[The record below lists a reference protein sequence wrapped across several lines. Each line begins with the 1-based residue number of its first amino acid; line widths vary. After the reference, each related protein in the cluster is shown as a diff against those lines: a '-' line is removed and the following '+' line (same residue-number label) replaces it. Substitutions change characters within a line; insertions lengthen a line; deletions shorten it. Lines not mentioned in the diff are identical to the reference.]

1 MILPNLITIA
11 RLLAVPLAV
20 ALISEGALA
29 WAFWLFLAAGAS
41 DAVDGFIAKR
51 FNAET
56 ELGRYLDPIADK
68 TLLVAV
74 YVTLAV
80 HELLPSWLVILVVS
94 RDVLIVGGVLL
105 SMMLGLSHRVRPS
118 AASKVNTA
126 AQIVLATVV
135 LGVEGG
141 VLPAMVPVAPLVY
154 IVAASTL
161 VSGAGYVFDWLREA
175 FAEEDRTGGAK

>member
-1 MILPNLITIA
+1 VILPNLITIA
-11 RLLAVPLAV
+11 RLLAVPVAV
-20 ALISEGALA
+20 GLISEGALS

-41 DAVDGFIAKR
+41 DAIDGFIAKR

-74 YVTLAV
+74 YVALAI
-80 HELLPSWLVILVVS
+80 HDFLPAWLVILVVS

-105 SMMLGLSHRVRPS
+105 SLMLDRRYRVRPS
-118 AASKVNTA
+118 FASKINTA
-126 AQIVLATVV
+126 AQIVLAAVA

-141 VLPAMVPVAPLVY
+141 VLSAMVPLEPLVY

-161 VSGAGYVFDWLREA
+161 ISGAGYVIDWLREA
-175 FAEEDRTGGAK
+175 FAEEDRSGGA